1 MGRRRIGRAALAYV
15 EYRNRLAERYPFST
29 DAPEDIASIVAF
41 LASPGSRMITGAVI
55 PADGG
60 RSAYL

>member
-41 LASPGSRMITGAVI
+41 LASP
-55 PADGG
+55 
-60 RSAYL
+60 